1 MKALFYKLYLKLFY
15 KLYLKYKGVPHRNH
29 VKEMLYKRR
38 ITAIMKRDAARLYI
52 EGMEINEI
60 GVEIGVTRE
69 RVRQLLWSVVR

>member
-1 MKALFYKLYLKLFY
+1 MKALFYKLYLK
-15 KLYLKYKGVPHRNH
+15 YKGIPHRNH
-29 VKEMLYKRR
+29 VKSVVDKRQ
-38 ITAIMKRDAARLYI
+38 IFYGMKRDAARLYI